1 MNDEI
6 IEEVQAIKDAIAAR
20 FNYDLRAAFQE
31 IKRGEA
37 ELQDRGI
44 RVISPPVNP
53 SGLPSTALQR
63 TRLRHH
69 DGRRPG

>member
-6 IEEVQAIKDAIAAR
+6 IEEVRAIKDEIAAR
-20 FNYDLRAAFQE
+20 FNYDLRTAFQE

-37 ELQDRGI
+37 ELQARGI
-44 RVISPPVNP
+44 RLIFPPDNP

-63 TRLRHH
+63 TRFAHRE
-69 DGRRPG
+69 GRRVG